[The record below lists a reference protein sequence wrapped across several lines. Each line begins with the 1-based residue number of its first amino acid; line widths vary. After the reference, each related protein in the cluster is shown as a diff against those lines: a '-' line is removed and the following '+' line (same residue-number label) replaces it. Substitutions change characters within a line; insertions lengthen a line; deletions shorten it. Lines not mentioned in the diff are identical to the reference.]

1 MSLRRSNGFTLVELM
16 VTIAVLAILT
26 AIAYPSFQSTIRS
39 NRMATTANELM
50 GALALARSEA
60 IRGTHGGAVC
70 ASKDG
75 TACDGA
81 TWADGWMVWNDTN
94 GDGTYDKD
102 EPVLRYA
109 DARTQMQGASGE
121 SLSIAFDQRGRSR
134 AAAVTNI
141 TLRPAD
147 CGGQPLQR
155 RMIVSL
161 TGQVRLQKEA
171 CK

>member
-1 MSLRRSNGFTLVELM
+1 MSLRRSKGFTLVELM
-16 VTIAVLAILT
+16 ITIAVLAILT

-39 NRMATTANELM
+39 NRMATTANELIA
-50 GALALARSEA
+50 ALSLARSEA
-60 IRGTHGGAVC
+60 IRGTRGGAVC

-81 TWADGWMVWNDTN
+81 SWAEGWMVWNDAN
-94 GDGTYDKD
+94 GNGAYDKD

-109 DARTQMQGASGE
+109 EARPQMKGASGE
-121 SLSIAFDQRGRSR
+121 ALSIAFDPRGRSR
-134 AAAVTNI
+134 AAAVSNI

>member
-1 MSLRRSNGFTLVELM
+1 MSLRRSKGFTLLELM
-16 VTIAVLAILT
+16 ITVAVLAIMT
-26 AIAYPSFQSTIRS
+26 AIAYPSFQGTIRS

-50 GALALARSEA
+50 GALSLARSEA
-60 IRGTHGGAVC
+60 IRGTRGGAVC
-70 ASKDG
+70 ASKAG

-81 TWADGWMVWNDTN
+81 SWADGWMVWNDSN
-94 GDGTYDKD
+94 GNGSYDKD

-109 DARTQMQGASGE
+109 EARSQMKGVADE
-121 SLSIAFDQRGRSR
+121 SLSIAFDARGRSR

>member
-1 MSLRRSNGFTLVELM
+1 MSLRRSKGFTLVELM
-16 VTIAVLAILT
+16 ITIAVLAILT

-70 ASKDG
+70 ASKAG

-81 TWADGWMVWNDTN
+81 SWTDGWMVWNDTN
-94 GDGTYDKD
+94 GNGTYDKD

-109 DARTQMQGASGE
+109 EGRPQMQGAADE
-121 SLSIAFDQRGRSR
+121 SLSVAFDARGRSR

-141 TLRPAD
+141 TLRPAE
-147 CGGQPLQR
+147 CGDQPLQR